1 MSSSFGERKNNYNN
15 GDDDTSFY
23 TFLAGILLVFIF
35 YYFITILKKI
45 FYKIPFNEN
54 EYINCHCSRCIK
66 RYEDYKLKI
75 KRKNIN
81 YKLLIEILLFLFFV
95 YLFIACSQKVKSK
108 EIFDPYEILEISK
121 TDSISKI
128 KKSYKMLSLKY
139 HPDKNIGDNSAK
151 EKFILINKAYR
162 ILTNDKAK
170 ENFYKY
176 GNPDGPGILTIGLAL
191 PLYLFKG
198 QIGFYILL
206 VLSLLLTIIFPIMFI
221 RWSKERN
228 KYNNHGLL
236 LQNLPLY
243 YKYLDDKTLVNEL
256 PFIVGMSFEFNKID
270 IKYNGEDIK
279 DLYNTFIN
287 CFPKDYKNEK
297 ISFKNIYSIAVLYM
311 HFSGADIAIKDKNS
325 LNDYIKDKN
334 TIIEKSVFLIDEIIR
349 IAFEL
354 NRISEFNK
362 GFKDFKLQEKYAKD
376 INEFED
382 YGIKEFNLSL
392 IIMLLEFRA
401 RLFHETNIKT
411 KNNELL
417 QFPNNKKNIEIFK
430 KNNYISIN
438 DLIMKE
444 KEEEEWLKELDN
456 YKDIK
461 EIISKFPKYEMNIN
475 IKDTRYDVGNLL
487 TFNLG
492 IKRENKDNKKQLGFL
507 HSNNFSDNYDE
518 EIFII
523 IFDNDNKRINY
534 YEKIKFE
541 YSNEEKEIEYNMLV
555 ETNGKN
561 NFIIYLVSISYPG
574 IIIKKEIEIDVN
586 EQNHLLKNFIKN
598 RARDILSVEEFR
610 ESYLLEDNS
619 NELLESHK
627 HIN

>member
-1 MSSSFGERKNNYNN
+1 
-15 GDDDTSFY
+15 
-23 TFLAGILLVFIF
+23 
-35 YYFITILKKI
+35 
-45 FYKIPFNEN
+45 
-54 EYINCHCSRCIK
+54 
-66 RYEDYKLKI
+66 
-75 KRKNIN
+75 
-81 YKLLIEILLFLFFV
+81 
-95 YLFIACSQKVKSK
+95 
-108 EIFDPYEILEISK
+108 
-121 TDSISKI
+121 
-128 KKSYKMLSLKY
+128 MLSLKY

-228 KYNNHGLL
+228 KYDNHGLL

-444 KEEEEWLKELDN
+444 KEEEWLKELDN